1 MSARLNG
8 IAWANVSTTSGIA
21 KNCQVCVACTPSF
34 EDDASTTCQ
43 PCISLQTPSP
53 QRDARILLID
63 DDRQLGS
70 MLGDYFVTDRLELV
84 VSTSGEEGLQKV
96 GADNFDLLILD
107 IMLPGL
113 SGLEV
118 LQRVRRSSDVPV
130 IMLTARG
137 DDVDR
142 IIGLEFGADDYL
154 PKPFNPRELV
164 ARIKAILRR
173 SQRNGGDTTRLELG
187 GIELDLRTHRVTVGG
202 NDVRVTGTEFEI
214 LRCLLETPGKVV
226 SKEQLSERALGRRLM
241 PYDRSIDT
249 HISNL
254 RGKLERSGSR
264 ETTIQNQRGVGYLL
278 IPGS

>member
-1 MSARLNG
+1 LH
-8 IAWANVSTTSGIA
+8 
-21 KNCQVCVACTPSF
+21 
-34 EDDASTTCQ
+34 
-43 PCISLQTPSP
+43 TPSP

>member
-1 MSARLNG
+1 MALHTSA
-8 IAWANVSTTSGIA
+8 
-21 KNCQVCVACTPSF
+21 
-34 EDDASTTCQ
+34 
-43 PCISLQTPSP
+43 P
-53 QRDARILLID
+53 QREARILLID
-63 DDRQLGS
+63 DDSQLGG
-70 MLGDYFVTDRLELV
+70 MLSDYFVTDKLELDM
-84 VSTSGEEGLQKV
+84 STSGEEGLKKFV
-96 GADNFDLLILD
+96 TGRFDLLILD

-113 SGLEV
+113 TGLEV
-118 LQRVRRSSDVPV
+118 LQRVRRESDVPV

-173 SQRNGGDTTRLELG
+173 AQRNGGDLTKLELG
-187 GIELDLRTHRVTVGG
+187 GIKMDLRTHRVTVGDS
-202 NDVRVTGTEFEI
+202 DVRVTGTEFEI

-254 RGKLERSGSR
+254 RGKLERSGHR
-264 ETTIQNQRGVGYLL
+264 QTTIQNQRGVGYLL

>member
-1 MSARLNG
+1 
-8 IAWANVSTTSGIA
+8 
-21 KNCQVCVACTPSF
+21 
-34 EDDASTTCQ
+34 
-43 PCISLQTPSP
+43 
-53 QRDARILLID
+53 LLID

-70 MLGDYFVTDRLELV
+70 MLGDYFVADKLELV
-84 VSTSGEEGLQKV
+84 VSASGEDGLQRV
-96 GADNFDLLILD
+96 AAENFDLLILD

-118 LQRVRRSSDVPV
+118 LQRIRRSSDVPV

-173 SQRNGGDTTRLELG
+173 SQRNGGDITRLELG
-187 GIELDLRTHRVTVGG
+187 GIELDLRTHRVTVRG

-214 LRCLLETPGKVV
+214 LRALLETPGRVV

-264 ETTIQNQRGVGYLL
+264 ETTVQNQRGVGYLL